1 MDAKRFT
8 RALTG
13 GLVITGVAVLLM
25 STGGMNP
32 ISAQVAPQG
41 APENARNAA
50 ARMPR
55 AGEDEEA
62 MSAIDR
68 VMEANRKY
76 ADGFSHGGLPGR
88 PPALRLAVLTCLDC
102 RLHVAK
108 LLGLEPGDAHV
119 MRNAGGV
126 VTEDVLRSLIV
137 AYHIGGDREF
147 MIINNTKCGMLTFKD
162 EELAARL
169 QRETGKTPVVPARF
183 LAFTD
188 LEENVREQ
196 IRKVRSHPWIPESL
210 PVRGFIYD
218 VDTGS
223 LTEVS
228 P

>member
-1 MDAKRFT
+1 
-8 RALTG
+8 
-13 GLVITGVAVLLM
+13 
-25 STGGMNP
+25 
-32 ISAQVAPQG
+32 
-41 APENARNAA
+41 
-50 ARMPR
+50 
-55 AGEDEEA
+55 
-62 MSAIDR
+62 
-68 VMEANRKY
+68 
-76 ADGFSHGGLPGR
+76 
-88 PPALRLAVLTCLDC
+88 
-102 RLHVAK
+102 
-108 LLGLEPGDAHV
+108 

-147 MIINNTKCGMLTFKD
+147 MIVNNTKCGMLTFTD
-162 EELAARL
+162 EELATRL

-210 PVRGFIYD
+210 VVRGFIYD
-218 VDTGS
+218 VDTGR